1 MRKNEQSLKGDE
13 TPSSGLKKCTMVL
26 PGGQEREKGAES
38 IFEEMISKNI
48 ANLMKELIYT
58 SEKLNELQ
66 TGKTPRDPHL
76 DTS

>member
-1 MRKNEQSLKGDE
+1 MHNRMEK
-13 TPSSGLKKCTMVL
+13 
-26 PGGQEREKGAES
+26 REKGAES

-48 ANLMKELIYT
+48 ANLMKKLICT

-66 TGKTPRDPHL
+66 TGKTPRDPHS